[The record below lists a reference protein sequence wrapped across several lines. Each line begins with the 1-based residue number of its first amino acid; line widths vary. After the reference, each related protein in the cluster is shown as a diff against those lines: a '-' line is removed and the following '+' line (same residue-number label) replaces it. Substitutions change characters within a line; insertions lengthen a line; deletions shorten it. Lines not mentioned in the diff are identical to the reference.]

1 MRRPHSIVVRLN
13 MDELTDVPRRYA
25 PLAAHLLTPVALTSY
40 VLAFWRFGAD
50 MNWVSEFFLSK
61 GLLSRWQVWLL
72 LGAATQ
78 ATAHQLHRL
87 TRSNDTVTY

>member
-1 MRRPHSIVVRLN
+1 
-13 MDELTDVPRRYA
+13 MDELTAFPRRYG

-50 MNWVSEFFLSK
+50 MNWLGEFFVSK

-72 LGAATQ
+72 LGAITQ
-78 ATAHQLHRL
+78 ATAHQLNRL
-87 TRSNDTVTY
+87 SRRNDTVSY